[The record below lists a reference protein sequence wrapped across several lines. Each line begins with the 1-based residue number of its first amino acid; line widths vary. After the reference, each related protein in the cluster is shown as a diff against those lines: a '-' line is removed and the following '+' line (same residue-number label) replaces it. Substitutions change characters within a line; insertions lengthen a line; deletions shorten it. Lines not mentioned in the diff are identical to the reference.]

1 MNEKII
7 DLSNED
13 DMESADNQLTKHNWL
28 QQIKDN
34 QHNQMSHIINDS
46 YFVIEEFDIKFYNK
60 HNQFPILINT
70 YPINPRVILELI
82 SSIDIG
88 Q

>member
-1 MNEKII
+1 MSKKII

-34 QHNQMSHIINDS
+34 QHNQMSNIINDS
-46 YFVIEEFDIKFYNK
+46 YFVIKEFDILFYNK
-60 HNQFPILINT
+60 KNQYPIIINS
-70 YPINPRVILELI
+70 YPINPRVILDLI
-82 SSIDIG
+82 TSIDIVE
-88 Q
+88 